1 MIYSDFTVPSKNMN
15 ISLKEVLN
23 MTREQNEELAKK
35 DSEKILEAQTKDSE
49 AREKYAEYMNR
60 YVNEQE
66 DRISTRTKFLE
77 EVKDSFLS
85 AAMFKLFRESCT
97 EFSNRDA
104 IVAKNLIKSF
114 IKEQGAGVLLNRFK
128 YENVLLGEMARIV
141 NKAYQSVVES
151 ISSKNEDEN
160 KPNEVKELKLDTT
173 IVDDFYKD
181 LSELDTVDASKLIKD
196 RVSDAISEF
205 IDRNMNNKL
214 DYEEIIQTAQER
226 IETAKDESAVE
237 YYSDMAKRQINE
249 MRNSRYKNIFQYL
262 VEAITKETFKDQTL
276 KTMYVHESTVD
287 MDAVVNSAR
296 LIYTMLEMQHT
307 TNMVPDNYIK
317 EYIASLSD

>member
-97 EFSNRDA
+97 ELNSRDA

-307 TNMVPDNYIK
+307 TNMVPDDYIK